1 MYYYTYKITNL
12 LNSKIYISVHK
23 TENLDKDCYMGS
35 GKILKLA
42 IEKYGITNF
51 KKEIIKFHTSEEEM
65 FKHESLIVNEEF
77 VKSDNTY
84 NLKIGGEG
92 GFDYLNSSYWTLDKM
107 TIRGRA
113 GATAVCRKIKNDPE
127 FKLKFSNKIK
137 AGITPVIRKRITE
150 GVKANIA
157 KNGNP
162 FLGKTHS
169 SETKRK
175 ISDKLKL
182 AQSGSKNSQFGTM
195 WINNGIEAKKI
206 SKDSPIPEGWYK
218 GRKLINK

>member
-1 MYYYTYKITNL
+1 
-12 LNSKIYISVHK
+12 
-23 TENLDKDCYMGS
+23 
-35 GKILKLA
+35 
-42 IEKYGITNF
+42 
-51 KKEIIKFHTSEEEM
+51 
-65 FKHESLIVNEEF
+65 
-77 VKSDNTY
+77 
-84 NLKIGGEG
+84 
-92 GFDYLNSSYWTLDKM
+92 
-107 TIRGRA
+107 
-113 GATAVCRKIKNDPE
+113 
-127 FKLKFSNKIK
+127 
-137 AGITPVIRKRITE
+137 
-150 GVKANIA
+150 IA